1 MTTSKQM
8 NDGDLNAYVDGE
20 LDEDA
25 RAEME
30 VWLAANPGDAARVEA
45 YRQQNRELHTL
56 FDSVIDEAVPAEM
69 ADLVRQSRRSF
80 FAPGWRGAVAAAC
93 VLLVGAAG
101 GWGLRGLNNA
111 PLIAG
116 VPSFVERAIGAHEV
130 YVAEVLHPVEV
141 GADQESHL
149 VAWLSKRLGNP
160 LRPPKLGSAG
170 YELVGG
176 RLLEE
181 AGRPAAQFMYEDDG
195 GRRLTVYVRAYE
207 GKDSAF
213 KFVGEGGVSAFYWV
227 DEPFAYALT
236 GELPRAELLAVA
248 NVVYTDLAPR

>member
-8 NDGDLNAYVDGE
+8 SDGDLNAYVDGE
-20 LDEDA
+20 LDDGA

-30 VWLAANPGDAARVEA
+30 VWLAANPGDAARVDA
-45 YRQQNRELHTL
+45 YRHQNRELHAL

-69 ADLVRQSRRSF
+69 ADLVGQTRRRF
-80 FAPGWRGAVAAAC
+80 FASPWRRAVAAAC
-93 VLLVGAAG
+93 LLLVGAAG

-111 PLIAG
+111 PLIAE
-116 VPSFVERAIGAHEV
+116 VPSFVERAIGAHVV
-130 YVAEVLHPVEV
+130 YVPEVLRPVEV
-141 GADQESHL
+141 GADQESQL
-149 VAWLSKRLGNP
+149 VAWLSKRLGSP
-160 LRPPKLGSAG
+160 LRPPKLGAAG

-181 AGRPAAQFMYEDDG
+181 AGRPAAQFMYEDDA
-195 GRRLTVYVRAYE
+195 GRRLTVYLRVYE

-213 KFVGEGGVSAFYWV
+213 KFAGEGGVSAFYWV

-248 NVVYTDLAPR
+248 NLVYSDLVPQ